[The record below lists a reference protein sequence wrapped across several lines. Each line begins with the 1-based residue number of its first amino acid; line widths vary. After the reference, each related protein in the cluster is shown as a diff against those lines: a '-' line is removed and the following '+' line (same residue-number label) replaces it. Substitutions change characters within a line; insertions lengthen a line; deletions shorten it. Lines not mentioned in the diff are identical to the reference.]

1 MSDHFDRLVKSGLW
15 EEISYSRDWAHAISL
30 SHEFELFLN
39 PADAEGLS
47 GYTIIDMPVR
57 QSIGVEQGECLI
69 FDRERL
75 KYIRRDEP
83 IGD

>member
-1 MSDHFDRLVKSGLW
+1 MSDHFDRLMKSGLW
-15 EEISYSRDWAHAISL
+15 EEISYSRDWALTLSW

-39 PADAEGLS
+39 PADAEVLS

-57 QSIGVEQGECLI
+57 QSIGVEPGKCLI
-69 FDRERL
+69 FDRGRL